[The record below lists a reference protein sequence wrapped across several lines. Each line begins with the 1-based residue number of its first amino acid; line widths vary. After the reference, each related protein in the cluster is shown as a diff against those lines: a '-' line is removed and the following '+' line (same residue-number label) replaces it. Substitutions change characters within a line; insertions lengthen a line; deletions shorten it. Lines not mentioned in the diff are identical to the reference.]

1 MKLIIS
7 LILSI
12 CLLTTSL
19 FAQNNTTKEIAEPS
33 FELYKYTPMG
43 FLLSKADRVFTRTF
57 TGNDIGEPGFALYIN
72 SPIGLLSK
80 MRIKAEMRFDNNLS
94 IMGSFS
100 SYHNM
105 WAGNQSYLEMR
116 RYKTKRF
123 AKHTYH
129 FARIGSGQTIG
140 GNYFLAAFGW
150 GTQRYFGKDKRF
162 FIDYSRGFKVCPKI
176 YGEDLEKGIGN
187 GFKGLFYI
195 LGPGAIYDLNLNIG
209 YRF

>member
-1 MKLIIS
+1 MKLKIS
-7 LILSI
+7 LIFGI
-12 CLLTTSL
+12 CLLATSL

-43 FLLSKADRVFTRTF
+43 FLLSKADRLFTQTF

-129 FARIGSGQTIG
+129 FARIGSGQTVG

-176 YGEDLEKGIGN
+176 YG
-187 GFKGLFYI
+187 YT
-195 LGPGAIYDLNLNIG
+195 
-209 YRF
+209 

>member
-1 MKLIIS
+1 MKLKIG
-7 LILSI
+7 LILGI
-12 CLLTTSL
+12 CLVTSTL
-19 FAQNNTTKEIAEPS
+19 FAQNYSANYA
-33 FELYKYTPMG
+33 
-43 FLLSKADRVFTRTF
+43 
-57 TGNDIGEPGFALYIN
+57 GEPGFALYIN
-72 SPIGLLSK
+72 SPIGLISK
-80 MRIKAEMRFDNNLS
+80 MRIKAEVRFDNNLS

-116 RYKTKRF
+116 RYKIKPL
-123 AKHTYH
+123 AKQTYQ

-150 GTQRYFGKDKRF
+150 GTQRFFGKDKRF
-162 FIDYSRGFKVCPKI
+162 FIDYSRGFKICPKI
-176 YGEDLEKGIGN
+176 YGEDLEEGIGN

-195 LGPGAIYDLNLNIG
+195 LGPAAIYDLNLNIG